1 MRADGNYIDGEWADA
16 ASGKT
21 LQVINP
27 ATLEVVAGA
36 PDSDAGAVDRAVKA
50 ARRAF
55 DHDGWPQTSA
65 RERGR
70 ILFRLAEHVRATAK
84 TLAEIETI
92 NNGKPLAEAEGDVS
106 DAAFCFEYY
115 GGLATKIRGDVLTVP
130 DNALALAVKEPV
142 GVAGQIVPWN
152 YPLMMAVQKLAPALA
167 AGCTSILKPAEQT
180 PVSILELAKGF
191 EACGVPRGVINIVSG
206 AGESAG
212 APIVTHPGVGK
223 IAFTGSGDVG
233 RLIMREAAATLKRV
247 SLELG
252 GKSPNIFFAD
262 ADFEQ
267 AVEGALFGGFLN
279 QAEGCS
285 AGSRVLVQKRVYT
298 KLLDAMVVRA
308 KTIAARP
315 ALLPSTSIGPLV

>member
-1 MRADGNYIDGEWADA
+1 MRADRNYIDGEWGEA

-27 ATLEVVAGA
+27 APLAVTARLR
-36 PDSDAGAVDRAVKA
+36 DSDAADVDRAVKA

-115 GGLATKIRGDVLTVP
+115 GGLSTKIRGDVLTVP

-180 PVSILELAKGF
+180 PVSILELARS
-191 EACGVPRGVINIVSG
+191 EEHTSELQSLAYLVC
-206 AGESAG
+206 
-212 APIVTHPGVGK
+212 
-223 IAFTGSGDVG
+223 
-233 RLIMREAAATLKRV
+233 RLL
-247 SLELG
+247 LE
-252 GKSPNIFFAD
+252 K
-262 ADFEQ
+262 
-267 AVEGALFGGFLN
+267 
-279 QAEGCS
+279 
-285 AGSRVLVQKRVYT
+285 K
-298 KLLDAMVVRA
+298 K
-308 KTIAARP
+308 
-315 ALLPSTSIGPLV
+315 